1 MIMKQGSSTDKSE
14 KMQIEQIKIFANQID
29 EKSKEYD
36 KFIITGDSKL
46 CANKSNNVD
55 YTKKKIANPL
65 KNAIEQ
71 NGLTVY
77 PVENTYLADH
87 LLKNGSIPESA
98 LDHMYYSKSIKD
110 RIECKIS

>member
-1 MIMKQGSSTDKSE
+1 M
-14 KMQIEQIKIFANQID
+14 
-29 EKSKEYD
+29 
-36 KFIITGDSKL
+36 
-46 CANKSNNVD
+46 
-55 YTKKKIANPL
+55 KKIANPL

-110 RIECKIS
+110 RIECKISEVSATDHVPVITSYKIGKSRAKIYSKNITKRCLKNFSERYFTCKTAFG